1 MSELDQ
7 MFERELAEQHGG
19 SPISTSF
26 TAVSPHW
33 MRGRLWALR
42 SLLGDPGGHCRRPNR
57 SDIDRMCTVGD
68 AVAPGWSRSSLVDA
82 TVRC

>member
-26 TAVSPHW
+26 TAVSPRW
-33 MRGRLWALR
+33 MRGRLCG
-42 SLLGDPGGHCRRPNR
+42 LLGDPGGHCRRPNR
-57 SDIDRMCTVGD
+57 SDIDRMCTAGD
-68 AVAPGWSRSSLVDA
+68 AVAPGWSQSSLVDA
-82 TVRC
+82 TVRY